1 MCPTCPF
8 RGKWP
13 DCPQPVSD
21 AEVLLLLRSDHI
33 RGPSGWDV
41 GECHDRVGEP
51 CAGYEAAVANET
63 P

>member
-8 RGKWP
+8 HGHIEPCHK
-13 DCPQPVSD
+13 QLTT
-21 AEVLLLLRSDHI
+21 AEVLAAVQSEHV

-51 CAGYEAAVANET
+51 CAGYETAVANET